1 MAMKPEVKKVF
12 LDALR
17 SGEYEQGTG
26 RLALVKDDGVVS
38 YCCLGVLSAEGA
50 KAGVCNPLELS
61 DYFTDDQAEKEWVI
75 KASDNEDGVEYV
87 YAYPPQ
93 SIYDWAGLTSEDGT
107 ALANINDKNDS
118 FAEVIEYIDA
128 NL

>member
-26 RLALVKDDGVVS
+26 RLAMVKDDGVVG

-61 DYFTDDQAEKEWVI
+61 DYFTGNPAEKEWVL
-75 KASDNEDGVEYV
+75 KASDNEDGIEYV
-87 YAYPPQ
+87 DAFPPQ
-93 SIYDWAGLTSEDGT
+93 SICDWAGLTFEDIFT
-107 ALANINDKNDS
+107 LANINDKSDS
-118 FAEVIEYIDA
+118 FAEVIEYIDT

>member
-26 RLALVKDDGVVS
+26 QLALVKDDGVVS

-61 DYFTDDQAEKEWVI
+61 DYFTDDSAEKEWVI

-87 YAYPPQ
+87 DSYPPQ
-93 SIYDWAGLTSEDGT
+93 SIYDWAGLTSEDAIT
-107 ALANINDKNDS
+107 LANINDKNDS

>member
-1 MAMKPEVKKVF
+1 MAMKPEVKKIL

-17 SGEYEQGTG
+17 SGEYEQGKG
-26 RLALVKDDGVVS
+26 RLALVKDDGAVG
-38 YCCLGVLSAEGA
+38 YCCLGVLTAEGA
-50 KAGVCNPLELS
+50 KAGACDPLELS
-61 DYFTDDQAEKEWVI
+61 DYFTENPAEKEWVLR
-75 KASDNEDGVEYV
+75 ANDSEDGMEYV

-93 SIYDWAGLTSEDGT
+93 SIYDWAGLTSQDGIT
-107 ALANINDKNDS
+107 LASINDENDS